1 MTRIAKKLKLLAGM
15 DRAQLSLLLE
25 AAFYM
30 GWARFKLLHTPFVKL
45 AATLGAFM
53 QESASAE
60 DGKRRRELSM
70 IIDALHIMSRNTFWE
85 SKCLVRAVAG
95 LKMLERRGI
104 SSTLYL
110 GTSKD
115 EHGKLIAH
123 AWLRSGPWY
132 ITGAEEM
139 DRFVEVGKFACL
151 PEASSNP
158 PVGKR

>member
-1 MTRIAKKLKLLAGM
+1 MTRLAKKLKLLAGM
-15 DRAQLSLLLE
+15 DRTQMSLLLE
-25 AAFYM
+25 AGFYM
-30 GWARFKLLHTPFVKL
+30 GWARFKLLNTPFVKL
-45 AATLGAFM
+45 AATLGTFM
-53 QESASAE
+53 QESAAAD
-60 DGKRRRELSM
+60 DGKHRRELSM
-70 IIDALHIMSRNTFWE
+70 IMDALHIMSRNTFWE

-151 PEASSNP
+151 PESCLSSAA
-158 PVGKR
+158 GKR